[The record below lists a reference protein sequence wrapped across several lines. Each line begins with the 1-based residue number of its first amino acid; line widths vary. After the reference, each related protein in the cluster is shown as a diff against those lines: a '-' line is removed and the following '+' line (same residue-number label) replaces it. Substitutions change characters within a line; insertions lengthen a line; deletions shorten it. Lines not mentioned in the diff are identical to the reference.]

1 MVQISAAQSA
11 HEASGSDLPNSEHVS
26 EGAARSPSSR
36 HRPIIEGHFTYDSL
50 EDLFMYLC
58 SRKETLLW
66 QLTTLAGTF
75 TLSFDQGQPAD
86 IMFRPVRHI
95 GAYVGLKA
103 LQTLFQQEGGQFTVR
118 RGPPGIT
125 RRSLSGSG
133 EELLI
138 SMAALNDERSAPA
151 VLSGTTFDTSAELA
165 LVDDL
170 PPEEHRTAF
179 LTRSSEVALVEA
191 LQLFAVSRQAYRVL
205 LTHTDGRMLGHI
217 DLSANDVTSAATSTE
232 RGQAAFNIMLRA
244 SDELVIKVS
253 PVRPPSPATS
263 LGKLDSLLLQALSGV
278 PAQSAQP
285 APAPNQAANPPEGA
299 TNPAALSPLSR
310 LARLIRRK

>member
-1 MVQISAAQSA
+1 MVQISAEQSMKRTPST
-11 HEASGSDLPNSEHVS
+11 EAAPD
-26 EGAARSPSSR
+26 GAVHPSASSR
-36 HRPIIEGHFTYDSL
+36 RPIIEGNFTYDSL

-58 SRKETLLW
+58 HRQETLLW
-66 QLTTLAGTF
+66 HLTTLAGTF

-86 IMFRPVRHI
+86 IMFRPVRRV

-103 LQTLFQQEGGQFTVR
+103 LQTLFQQEGGQFTVHR
-118 RGPPGIT
+118 SPPAIT

-151 VLSGTTFDTSAELA
+151 VLSGTTFDMSAELA
-165 LVDDL
+165 LVNDL

-179 LTRSSEVALVEA
+179 LTRSSEVPLVEV

-205 LTHTDGRMLGHI
+205 LTHTDAKVLGHI
-217 DLSANDVTSAATSTE
+217 DLSANDVTGAATSAQ
-232 RGQAAFNIMLRA
+232 RGQAAFDHLLRA
-244 SDELVIKVS
+244 ADELIIKVS

-263 LGKLDSLLLQALSGV
+263 LGKLDTLLIKSFSSSALASGKSHLDPEAASDEQL
-278 PAQSAQP
+278 PAYSVSP
-285 APAPNQAANPPEGA
+285 
-299 TNPAALSPLSR
+299 SPLRR
-310 LARLIRRK
+310 LARMIRRK